1 MDYINIS
8 QTIGIDT
15 LINKKLLAASAIFK
29 HVRKGEVLKLANLH
43 NVDAE
48 VLDKITILEIKSERI
63 KDADKV
69 ANVKRELE
77 LLSASWLEA
86 VEQDDSV
93 RRIHAELKTINEA
106 LWEIEDDIRDK
117 ERAREFDQ
125 VFIDLARSVYV
136 TNDQR
141 ANAKKELN
149 IYLGSEIVEEK
160 SYQDYS

>member
-1 MDYINIS
+1 MDIIQVPVS
-8 QTIGIDT
+8 PG
-15 LINKKLLAASAIFK
+15 
-29 HVRKGEVLKLANLH
+29 
-43 NVDAE
+43 E

-63 KDADKV
+63 SDAGKL

-77 LLSASWLEA
+77 LLQASWLQSVTED
-86 VEQDDSV
+86 ETV
-93 RRIHAELKTINEA
+93 RRIHSELKAINAA
-106 LWEIEDDIRDK
+106 LWEIEDDIRNK

-125 VFIDLARSVYV
+125 RFIDLARSVYV

-149 IYLGSEIVEEK
+149 VYLGSEIVEEK